1 MLKAEK
7 VTEGA
12 EYIKLLWNKSEVP
25 PAAVRVKWTRE
36 QPEHGEICECVKD
49 QTGQWKLESG
59 PVYKGRVQMDQ
70 LTEGDFTLTLMKP
83 RCDDGGVY
91 LFVVYGQDGK
101 PIKVTVVVLWVKG
114 QYDRL

>member
-12 EYIKLLWNKSEVP
+12 EYIKLLWDKSEVL

-36 QPEHGEICECVKD
+36 QPKHGEICECVKD

-101 PIKVTVVVLWVKG
+101 PIKVTVVALWVKG